1 MHPLSQDE
9 NTLARQARAWARLLA
24 RRARTEPDAWARRIR
39 VVSAPAQALWTGIRR
54 LFRDH
59 WDVGVFD
66 LGFGCVKA
74 FVIYPGLFS
83 VGLTWT
89 IPLMEYA
96 PLNTQLWTAGYLVL
110 RRRAASKW
118 GERRYGVALEVLDA
132 ERERGLGGPI
142 GARPHIFAHAGRCF
156 ALSVDSNHL
165 RAVWRRMRGGVLA
178 PGSIELSELRRFVD
192 DSEIVVQARGLRVHD
207 FLYERVLL
215 ECALRSPA
223 SATALIARATPVS
236 EAREPAFGGLVRA
249 SHTPSRA
256 RTGWAADR
264 HATRVG
270 RRFTPFSREGL
281 ALRWLGWSYQRATER
296 ALSKVLELEYALLA
310 DLHRGVSQQHPGSA
324 EMLAAALEH
333 VRVCQR
339 SLDAFVMRARSAHPG
354 ESATQLVAREIEIA
368 RAKGLSVRLARA
380 VRCMHAARVPGFA

>member
-9 NTLARQARAWARLLA
+9 NRLARQARAWSRLLV
-24 RRARTEPDAWARRIR
+24 RRARTTPDPWARRIR
-39 VVSAPAQALWTGIRR
+39 CLAAPAQALWTGIRR

-110 RRRAASKW
+110 RRRAASKR

-132 ERERGLGGPI
+132 ERERALGSST
-142 GARPHIFAHAGRCF
+142 GARPHVFAYAGRRF
-156 ALSVDSNHL
+156 ALCVDSNHL
-165 RAVWRRMRGGVLA
+165 RAAWRRIRGGVLP
-178 PGSIELSELRRFVD
+178 PGSIELSELRRRVD
-192 DSEIVVQARGLRVHD
+192 EPEIVVQARGLRVHD

-215 ECALRSPA
+215 ECALRVPA
-223 SATALIARATPVS
+223 SAAALIARATPVDA
-236 EAREPAFGGLVRA
+236 ARASAFGGLVKA

-296 ALSKVLELEYALLA
+296 ALAKVLELEYALLA
-310 DLHRGVSQQHPGSA
+310 DLHRGVSQQRSAHA
-324 EMLAAALEH
+324 EMLGAALA
-333 VRVCQR
+333 RADACQR
-339 SLDAFVMRARSAHPG
+339 SLDAFAMRARSARPG
-354 ESATQLVAREIEIA
+354 RSASQLVTREIEIA

-380 VRCMHAARVPGFA
+380 VRSLHAARVPGFA